1 MREWNRGRKRE
12 VESERGGE
20 RESGTEGERGKL
32 RVREWN
38 RGRKREVESERVEQ
52 REKERS

>member
-20 RESGTEGERGKL
+20 GESGTEGERGKL
-32 RVREWN
+32 RVRE
-38 RGRKREVESERVEQ
+38 VESERVEQ
-52 REKERS
+52 REKEGS